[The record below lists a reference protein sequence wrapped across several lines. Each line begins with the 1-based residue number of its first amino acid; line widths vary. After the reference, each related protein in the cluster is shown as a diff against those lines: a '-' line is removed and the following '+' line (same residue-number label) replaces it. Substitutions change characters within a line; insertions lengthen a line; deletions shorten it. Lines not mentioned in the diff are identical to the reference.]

1 MPTYIIDGKSVKTDV
16 PLNADELEELAGS
29 STPAPSSEGY
39 LAEAA
44 RQGFAG
50 TVGALTGAANV
61 IREQVL
67 RPTGGQLTRRNPLTP
82 FVAPPGAQEQ
92 NQAVLEAYRAGR
104 EPVYTGLMETM
115 GSTGAQPQTGG
126 QRIAAKTVE
135 AMTSPENYLFPPVA
149 AVRRLGM
156 LGQALMRP
164 AEQAVVGGGAEA
176 GGQAGQAAGEKAGAP
191 GVGQFVGNLFGGM
204 GAGYGFGS
212 VAKVAPITGKAL
224 DLAKGQWDKVRGTI
238 PEDELLRDVD
248 NRISNIFIA
257 AGAADPTFM
266 KTLEDAAK
274 AQKGVS
280 LKAPG
285 GVEVQMPLSA
295 MLADNPVINNLIQ
308 RLSAKDP
315 VFRAQYG
322 NQYNEAKDAL
332 LQNQIRLFGDP
343 SKVQVNVVGPSLEK
357 MQVKKVKSIDEQIAD
372 LSKDQTIDPNI
383 FGQRVSNLVAQ
394 KEKVAKSEVQPLYA
408 EAFNLA
414 KKNNVELPS
423 SSVDDIY
430 NFVAGEQASDIFKTF
445 PSIYNRVRANFRP
458 TKTEPSAI
466 LTAEGKPMT
475 FGGIEFSAATV
486 EDLDSLKRQ
495 INAELRTAKDDSG
508 IRLLMELK
516 KRVGGHIDNLDPE
529 FVAAYRNADNAYLQ
543 KVGLPFSTE
552 TLKSVDRKRFVEQIS
567 PALIGNKSNVS
578 QFIDATGQEGTRLA
592 RDAFLDSFTKA
603 ALKNDV
609 IDPKAANKWL
619 KANQGGTSMI
629 PGLNDELRASVDN
642 VQNLINQRNRLNA
655 DFQRVAGEQIISKEG
670 FKNSQEL
677 VSKMYGDINFTNKF
691 MSNSGY
697 GQNKDAV
704 NAVRSFMLDDIV
716 RSGDPMALLND
727 RSKAAIFNRVFGPTY
742 AQKVQDFA
750 TVSERLLKDITNV
763 PFKTETVPKTSIESV
778 TGIPPEQIIS
788 RIYNPVS
795 GITYA
800 VTSLVSKFWA
810 NKASAA
816 TEEKLKALLLN
827 PSDAVKVFQAVQP
840 KVSGFDQQKIQDAI
854 DIGKKYGI
862 QWVDDAVNDLRT
874 GAARGAVQGMQQ
886 EQQPEQRQSPYIELR
901 GMAER

>member
-1 MPTYIIDGKSVKTDV
+1 MTEQEEFEFRLRLESEQAAPVQPT
-16 PLNADELEELAGS
+16 
-29 STPAPSSEGY
+29 APSSEGY

-61 IREQVL
+61 MREQVL
-67 RPTGGQLTRRNPLTP
+67 RPTGGQLTRRNPMAP
-82 FVAPPGAQEQ
+82 FVSPPGAQEQ
-92 NQAVLEAYRAGR
+92 NQAVLEAYRAGS
-104 EPVYTGLMETM
+104 EPVYTGLMESM

-126 QRIAAKTVE
+126 QRIAASSVK
-135 AMTSPENYLFPPVA
+135 AMTSPENYLFPAVA

-156 LGQALMRP
+156 FGQALMRP

-191 GVGQFVGNLFGGM
+191 GVGQFIGSLFGGM
-204 GAGYGFGS
+204 AGGYGFGT
-212 VAKVAPITGKAL
+212 VAKTVPITGKAL

-285 GVEVQMPLSA
+285 GAEVQMPLSA
-295 MLADNPVINNLIQ
+295 MLADNPVIDNLIQ

-322 NQYNEAKDAL
+322 NQYDAAKQAL
-332 LQNQIRLFGDP
+332 VQNQIRLFGDP
-343 SKVQVNVVGPSLEK
+343 SKVQLNVVGPSLEK
-357 MQVKKVKSIDEQIAD
+357 MQVRKIKSIDEQIAD
-372 LSKDQTIDPNI
+372 LSKDQTIDPTV

-394 KEKVAKSEVQPLYA
+394 KEKAARKDVEPLYT

-430 NFVAGEQASDIFKTF
+430 SFVAGEQASDIFKTF
-445 PSIYNRVRANFRP
+445 PSIYNRVRAKFRP
-458 TKTEPSAI
+458 TTTEPIEPSAI
-466 LTAEGKPMT
+466 LTLEGKPMT
-475 FGGIEFSAATV
+475 PGTPGGIKFSAATV
-486 EDLDSLKRQ
+486 EDLDSLKRE
-495 INAELRTAKDDSG
+495 INAQLRKANDPAD
-508 IRLLMELK
+508 IRLLTELK
-516 KRVGGHIDNLDPE
+516 GRVGGHIDSLDSD
-529 FVAAYRNADNAYLQ
+529 FVTAYRNADNAYLQ
-543 KVGLPFSTE
+543 KVGLPFSAE
-552 TLKSVDRKRFVEQIS
+552 TLKSVDRKKFVEQIT

-629 PGLNDELRASVDN
+629 PGLDDELRASVDN

-655 DFQRVAGEQIISKEG
+655 DFQRVAGEQIVSKEG
-670 FKNSQEL
+670 FKNPQEL

-716 RSGDPMALLND
+716 QSGDPVALLND
-727 RSKAAIFNRVFGPTY
+727 RNKAAIFNRVFGPTY

-750 TVSERLLKDITNV
+750 TVSERMSRNITNV
-763 PFKTETVPKTSIESV
+763 PFKTETVPKTPIESV

-800 VTSLVSKFWA
+800 VTSLFSKFWA

-816 TEEKLKALLLN
+816 TEERLKALLLN

-840 KVSGFDQQKIQDAI
+840 KVSGFDQKKIQDAI

-874 GAARGAVQGMQQ
+874 GAARGAVQGVQQ
-886 EQQPEQRQSPYIELR
+886 DQQPEQRQSPYIELR

>member
-1 MPTYIIDGKSVKTDV
+1 MTEQEEFEFRLRLESEQAASVQPT
-16 PLNADELEELAGS
+16 
-29 STPAPSSEGY
+29 APSSEGY

-61 IREQVL
+61 VREQVL

-104 EPVYTGLMETM
+104 EPVYTGLMESM

-126 QRIAAKTVE
+126 QRIAAGAVKAV
-135 AMTSPENYLFPPVA
+135 TSPESYLFPPVA

-164 AEQAVVGGGAEA
+164 AEQAVIGGGAEA

-191 GVGQFVGNLFGGM
+191 GVGQFIGSLFGGM
-204 GAGYGFGS
+204 AGGYGFGT
-212 VAKVAPITGKAL
+212 VAKTAPITGKAL

-257 AGAADPTFM
+257 AGAADPAFM

-285 GVEVQMPLSA
+285 GAEVQMPLSA
-295 MLADNPVINNLIQ
+295 MLADNPVINNFIQ
-308 RLSAKDP
+308 SLSAKDP

-322 NQYNEAKDAL
+322 NQYESAKQAL
-332 LQNQIRLFGDP
+332 VQNQMRLFGDP

-357 MQVKKVKSIDEQIAD
+357 AQTRRVRSIDEQIAD
-372 LSKDQTIDPNI
+372 LSKDQTIDPNV
-383 FGQRVSNLVAQ
+383 FGQRVSNLVGQ
-394 KEKVAKSEVQPLYA
+394 KEKAARAEVQPLYT
-408 EAFNLA
+408 EAFELA

-430 NFVAGEQASDIFKTF
+430 SFVAGEQASDIFKTF
-445 PSIYNRVRANFRP
+445 PSIYNRVRAKFRP
-458 TKTEPSAI
+458 TTTEPSAI
-466 LTAEGKPMT
+466 LTAEGTPMT
-475 FGGIEFSAATV
+475 PGGVKFSAATV
-486 EDLDSLKRQ
+486 EDLDSLKRE
-495 INAELRTAKDDSG
+495 INAQLRKSNDSAD
-508 IRLLMELK
+508 IRLLTELK
-516 KRVGGHIDNLDPE
+516 GRVGGHIDSLDPE
-529 FVAAYRNADNAYLQ
+529 FVTAYRNADKAYLQ
-543 KVGLPFSTE
+543 KVGLPFSAE
-552 TLKSVDRKRFVEQIS
+552 TLKSVDRKKFVEQIT

-603 ALKNDV
+603 ALKNDA

-629 PGLNDELRASVDN
+629 PGLDDELRASVDN
-642 VQNLINQRNRLNA
+642 VQSLINQRNRLNA
-655 DFQRVAGEQIISKEG
+655 DFQRVAGEQIVSKEG
-670 FKNSQEL
+670 FKNPQEL

-704 NAVRSFMLDDIV
+704 NAVRSYMLDDV
-716 RSGDPMALLND
+716 VQSGDPVALLND
-727 RSKAAIFNRVFGPTY
+727 RNKAAIFNRVFGPTY

-750 TVSERLLKDITNV
+750 TVSERMVKDITNV
-763 PFKTETVPKTSIESV
+763 PFRGETVPKTPIEQL

-795 GITYA
+795 GATYA
-800 VTSLVSKFWA
+800 MTSLFSKFWA

-840 KVSGFDQQKIQDAI
+840 RVSGFDQQKIQDAI
-854 DIGKKYGI
+854 DVGKKYGI

-886 EQQPEQRQSPYIELR
+886 DQQPEQRQSPYIELR